1 MFAIRSNAFSALR
14 AGLVHGVRARAAAVV
29 SCRPGK
35 PPRLLHVVSEGP
47 ASGMLAWRATQS
59 MLEKLPQKKAMVSA
73 VLDASDYQLLLT
85 ENIELP
91 PPERRAAVRWK
102 IRDQINMAAEDAVID
117 CFELPESR
125 GQPGMLQVIVAS
137 PSSVNDLEAI
147 VTGASREL
155 DVIDIPELALRNLI
169 MHLPQDTSGSVFVL
183 LGRSAVNIL
192 VSWMGVLFVARRLDV
207 SLGLNVDQ
215 LALELQRSVQYYESQ
230 FDRAPVNEIVIGPD
244 NQQARE
250 LAPLLAEACGLQCA
264 VLDLPRILAMDPGVG
279 PVDQPEMLLAIGA
292 ALRPTKEGP
301 AS

>member
-1 MFAIRSNAFSALR
+1 M
-14 AGLVHGVRARAAAVV
+14 RARAAAVV

-47 ASGMLAWRATQS
+47 ASGMLPWRATQA
-59 MLEKLPQKKAMVSA
+59 MLEKLPQKKAPVSA
-73 VLDASDYQLLLT
+73 VLDSSDYQLLLT
-85 ENIELP
+85 DNIDLP
-91 PPERRAAVRWK
+91 QEERRAAVRWK
-102 IRDQINMAAEDAVID
+102 IRDQISMAAEEAVID
-117 CFELPESR
+117 VFELPESR

-137 PSSVNDLEAI
+137 PGSVNDLEAI

-192 VSWMGVLFVARRLDV
+192 VSWMGVLFVARRIDV
-207 SLGLNVDQ
+207 SMGLNVEQ

-244 NQQARE
+244 NPQARD
-250 LAPLLAEACGLQCA
+250 LAPQLAEACGLQCT
-264 VLDLPRILAMDPGVG
+264 VLDLPSILAMDPGMG

-292 ALRPTKEGP
+292 ALRPTREGP

>member
-1 MFAIRSNAFSALR
+1 MFAFRSNAFSALR

-59 MLEKLPQKKAMVSA
+59 MLEKLPQKRALVSA

-85 ENIELP
+85 ENIDLP

-102 IRDQINMAAEDAVID
+102 IRDQISIAAQDAVID

-264 VLDLPRILAMDPGVG
+264 VLDLPRILAMDPGIG

-292 ALRPTKEGP
+292 ALRPTREGP
-301 AS
+301 AL